1 MPLSFALESKM
12 TTHIWLRAE
21 TKPLE
26 ARTPLVPTGATAL
39 LEKGFTLT
47 VEHSDQR
54 CIASEAFAD
63 VGCELVAAGSWTTA
77 PTHAFV
83 LGLKDLPASQ
93 SPLSHRHIYFG
104 HAYKGQPGWRDLLQR
119 FVRGGGRLY
128 DLEFLIDDD
137 NRRVAAFGYW
147 AGFAG
152 AAVAVKTWCQQQLG
166 DAPKPISPYLSK
178 HALLSDIQPQ
188 LDSAIDAAGKKPR
201 IIVIGAKG
209 RSGTGA
215 VDLAKTLNLETTE
228 WDIAETKA
236 GGPFD
241 AILEHDIFVNCVLV
255 FAKIPP
261 FLTRESIKAPTR
273 QLTVVS
279 DVSCDPYGEL
289 NPIPIYSTV
298 TSFMAPTLRIID
310 EDRPLDLSAIDN
322 LPSLLPLEASEDFA
336 SQLLPSLLQ
345 LDKPDSGVWA
355 HALTVFNRKILELKE
370 SGS

>member
-1 MPLSFALESKM
+1 MPPSFALRSKM

-21 TKPLE
+21 TKPAE
-26 ARTPLVPTGATAL
+26 ARTAVVPTGAAAL
-39 LEKGFTLT
+39 LEKGFMLT
-47 VEHSDQR
+47 VERSPQR
-54 CIASEAFAD
+54 CISDEAFSE
-63 VGCELVAAGSWTTA
+63 VGCELAATGSWTTA
-77 PTHAFV
+77 PRNAFV
-83 LGLKDLPASQ
+83 LGLKDLPATPL
-93 SPLSHRHIYFG
+93 PLSHRHIYFG
-104 HAYKGQPGWRDLLQR
+104 HVYKGQPDWRDTLQR
-119 FVRGGGRLY
+119 FVQGGGSLY
-128 DLEFLIDDD
+128 DLEFLVDDD

-152 AAVAVKTWCQQQLG
+152 AAVAVKTWCQQQLS
-166 DAPKPISPYLSK
+166 ATLIPISPYATK
-178 HALLSDIQPQ
+178 QALLSDIQPQ

-236 GGPFD
+236 GGPFND
-241 AILEHDIFVNCVLV
+241 ILAHDIFVNCVLV
-255 FAKIPP
+255 FSKIPP
-261 FLTRESIKAPTR
+261 FLTLESIKAPTR

-289 NPIPIYSTV
+289 NPIPIYDTV
-298 TSFMAPTLRIID
+298 TSFKAPTLRIID
-310 EDRPLDLSAIDN
+310 GDRPLDVNAIDN

-345 LDKPDSGVWA
+345 LDKPDSGVWV
-355 HALTVFNRKILELKE
+355 HALTVFKRKILELKE
-370 SGS
+370 GKS

>member
-1 MPLSFALESKM
+1 MPRSTLGPKM
-12 TTHIWLRAE
+12 TTDIWLRAE
-21 TKPLE
+21 TKLTE
-26 ARTPLVPTGATAL
+26 ARTPLVPKGAGAL

-47 VEHSDQR
+47 VERSDQR
-54 CIASEAFAD
+54 CIADEAFAE
-63 VGCELVAAGSWTTA
+63 VGCELALAGNWTSA
-77 PTHAFV
+77 PTNAFV

-104 HAYKGQPGWRDLLQR
+104 HVYKRQIDWRDTLQR
-119 FVRGGGRLY
+119 FAQGGGRLY

-152 AAVAVKTWCQQQLG
+152 AAVAVKTWCQQQFG
-166 DAPKPISPYLSK
+166 DAPKPISPYSTK
-178 HALLSDIQPQ
+178 RALLSDIQPQ
-188 LDSAIDAAGKKPR
+188 LDSAIDAAGKKPSV
-201 IIVIGAKG
+201 IVIGAQG

-215 VDLAKTLNLETTE
+215 VDLVKALDLEVTE

-241 AILEHDIFVNCVLV
+241 AVLEHDIFVNCVLV
-255 FAKIPP
+255 FSKIPP
-261 FLTRESIKAPTR
+261 FLTLESIKAPTR

-289 NPIPIYSTV
+289 NPIPIYDTV
-298 TSFMAPTLRIID
+298 TSFKAPTLRIID
-310 EDRPLDLSAIDN
+310 GDRPLDLNAIDN

-336 SQLLPSLLQ
+336 AQLLPSLLQ

-355 HALTVFNRKILELKE
+355 RALTVFNQKILELTEGK
-370 SGS
+370 S

>member
-1 MPLSFALESKM
+1 MPPSTLGSKM
-12 TTHIWLRAE
+12 STHIWSRAE
-21 TKPLE
+21 TKPSE
-26 ARTPLVPTGATAL
+26 ARTSLVPTGAAAL

-47 VEHSDQR
+47 VERSGQR
-54 CIASEAFAD
+54 CIPSEAFAE
-63 VGCELVAAGSWTTA
+63 VGCELVAAGSWTAA
-77 PTHAFV
+77 PTNAFV

-104 HAYKGQPGWRDLLQR
+104 HVYKGQPGWRETLRR
-119 FVRGGGRLY
+119 FAQGGGSLY
-128 DLEFLIDDD
+128 DLEFLVDDD

-152 AAVAVKTWCQQQLG
+152 AAVAVTTWCQQQFG
-166 DAPKPISPYLSK
+166 DAPKPISPYSTK
-178 HALLSDIQPQ
+178 QALLSDVQLQ

-215 VDLAKTLNLETTE
+215 VDLAKALDLKTTQ
-228 WDIAETKA
+228 WDIAETKT

-255 FAKIPP
+255 FSKIPP
-261 FLTRESIKAPTR
+261 FLTPESIKAPTR

-289 NPIPIYSTV
+289 NPIPIYDTV
-298 TSFMAPTLRIID
+298 TSFQAPTLRIIGGQ
-310 EDRPLDLSAIDN
+310 RPLDLNAIDN

-355 HALTVFNRKILELKE
+355 RALTVFNRKILELKE
-370 SGS
+370 GKP

>member
-1 MPLSFALESKM
+1 MSPSFALGSKM

-21 TKPLE
+21 TKPSE
-26 ARTPLVPTGATAL
+26 ARVPLVPKGAAAL

-47 VEHSDQR
+47 VECSHQR
-54 CIASEAFAD
+54 CISDEAFSE
-63 VGCELVAAGSWTTA
+63 VGCELAVKGSWTTA
-77 PTHAFV
+77 PRDAFV
-83 LGLKDLPASQ
+83 LGLKDLPAQ
-93 SPLSHRHIYFG
+93 RSPLAHRHIYFG
-104 HAYKGQPGWRDLLQR
+104 HAYKGQPGWRDTLQR
-119 FVRGGGRLY
+119 FVQGDGSLY
-128 DLEFLIDDD
+128 DLEFLVDDD

-152 AAVAVKTWCQQQLG
+152 TAVAVKTWCQQQLN
-166 DAPKPISPYLSK
+166 DAARPISPYPTK
-178 HALLSDIQPQ
+178 QALLSDIRPQ

-209 RSGTGA
+209 RTGTGA

-228 WDIAETKA
+228 WDIAETKT

-255 FAKIPP
+255 FSKIPP
-261 FLTRESIKAPTR
+261 FLTLESIKASTR

-279 DVSCDPYGEL
+279 DVSCDPYGDL
-289 NPIPIYSTV
+289 NPIPIYDKV
-298 TSFMAPTLRIID
+298 TSFKAPTLRIIGG
-310 EDRPLDLSAIDN
+310 DRPLDLSAIDN

-355 HALTVFNRKILELKE
+355 RALAVFDRKILELKE
-370 SGS
+370 DKL